1 MHILNIIQCTNLGG
15 MERSALALLT
25 ELRGRGHRV
34 EMLSLNSVGG
44 LGPLLEQHG
53 IPVDGIRYRGRG
65 GWQSLPELKRRL
77 ATVNPE
83 ALVMTGHN
91 LLAMLALGDLCADRR
106 LLMIHFHHE
115 GVMPRWKWRLIYRVA
130 LRRFSAIT
138 FPSDFVRREA
148 ESIHPPV
155 ASASHTVSNPIVL
168 AEAPSEAQRIRARR
182 KLGISGA
189 AWVVGN
195 AGWLIPRKR
204 FDVFLRVAQG
214 IAREEPSTLFLIAGD
229 GPEKIRLEALAK
241 DLGIAERIRWLGWQR
256 ELESFYACLDLLVF
270 NSDWDAMGLTPLEAL
285 SAGVPVVASV
295 ANGGLPEILDRSYG
309 LVLREHDIN
318 RLTRESLGM
327 LRNREAAQSRVQAG
341 RCRISKVAS
350 VAGYTDR
357 VSRLLRVTE
366 GGCDL
371 TVGAR

>member
-1 MHILNIIQCTNLGG
+1 
-15 MERSALALLT
+15 
-25 ELRGRGHRV
+25 
-34 EMLSLNSVGG
+34 
-44 LGPLLEQHG
+44 
-53 IPVDGIRYRGRG
+53 
-65 GWQSLPELKRRL
+65 
-77 ATVNPE
+77 
-83 ALVMTGHN
+83 
-91 LLAMLALGDLCADRR
+91 
-106 LLMIHFHHE
+106 
-115 GVMPRWKWRLIYRVA
+115 
-130 LRRFSAIT
+130 
-138 FPSDFVRREA
+138 
-148 ESIHPPV
+148 
-155 ASASHTVSNPIVL
+155 
-168 AEAPSEAQRIRARR
+168 
-182 KLGISGA
+182 
-189 AWVVGN
+189 VGN

-309 LVLREHDIN
+309 LVLREHDIE

-357 VSRLLRVTE
+357 ISRLLRVTE

-371 TVGAR
+371 PVGAR

>member
-1 MHILNIIQCTNLGG
+1 MHILNVIQCTNLGG
-15 MERSALALLT
+15 MEQSALALLS
-25 ELRGRGHRV
+25 ELRGRGHQV
-34 EMLSLNSVGG
+34 EMLSLNSVGA

-53 IPVDGIRYRGRG
+53 IPVHGIRYRGRG
-65 GWQSLPELKRRL
+65 GWQSLPELRRRL
-77 ATVNPE
+77 AAVHPE
-83 ALVMTGHN
+83 ALIMTGHN

-115 GVMPRWKWRLIYRVA
+115 GVLPRWKWRLIYRVA
-130 LRRFSAIT
+130 LSRFSAIT

-155 ASASHTVSNPIVL
+155 ASASHTVNNPIVL

-214 IAREEPSTLFLIAGD
+214 IAREEPSALFLIAGD
-229 GPEKIRLEALAK
+229 GPEKARLEALAR

-256 ELESFYACLDLLVF
+256 ELGSFYACLDLLVF

-285 SAGVPVVASV
+285 GAGVPVVASV

-309 LVLREHDIN
+309 LVLREHDIE
-318 RLTRESLGM
+318 RLTRDSLGM
-327 LRNREAAQSRVQAG
+327 LRDREAAQSRVQAG
-341 RCRISKVAS
+341 RCRISKLAS

-357 VSRLLRVTE
+357 IGRLLRVTE
-366 GGCDL
+366 AGCEL
-371 TVGAR
+371 PVGAR